1 MRPNVLGFYGYILTK
16 ALKCL
21 IGWIMQRV
29 LLKLCACFAI
39 CFPVKS
45 FAVESLAKQMPPA
58 KSSIQPREATTPSFP
73 TKRNI
78 VTTYFWIGQGGSSIS
93 STQNIKSAWDE
104 FWKKNFGGIDC
115 PDDRKDAKKFRE
127 ASLPKKFAPTLNPF
141 YVALPFNDIAF
152 PEKSRK
158 YVPWWSEA
166 DYKKDHMESQCKG
179 RWVMIKFQNKV
190 CYAQW
195 EDVGPLRYDHAEYVF
210 GDERP
215 TRYSRAGLDVSP
227 AVRDY
232 LGLSGLDKT
241 DWKFVEDDQVPFGPW
256 IEYGEQAILY
266 SAIKGQTAKKLNR
279 EL

>member
-1 MRPNVLGFYGYILTK
+1 MGIILT
-16 ALKCL
+16 L
-21 IGWIMQRV
+21 I
-29 LLKLCACFAI
+29 LL
-39 CFPVKS
+39 PQSVVGESVKTS
-45 FAVESLAKQMPPA
+45 TSKK
-58 KSSIQPREATTPSFP
+58 KSVSETDSKTTSSFP
-73 TKRNI
+73 LRRNI
-78 VTTYFWIGQGGSSIS
+78 VTTYFWIGQGGTPIS
-93 STQNIKSAWDE
+93 ATTNIKSAWDS

-115 PDDRKDAKKFRE
+115 PDQRKDAKKFRE

-152 PEKSRK
+152 PKKSRK
-158 YVPWWSEA
+158 WVYWWDEG
-166 DYKKDHMESQCKG
+166 KFQKDRFESQCNG
-179 RWVMIKFQNKV
+179 RWIMIRFNNKV

-210 GDERP
+210 GDELPNRH
-215 TRYSRAGLDVSP
+215 SRAGLDVSP

-241 DWKFVEDDQVPFGPW
+241 DWKFVEDDQVPYGPW

-266 SAIKGQTAKKLNR
+266 SAIKEQAAKKSGR

>member
-1 MRPNVLGFYGYILTK
+1 MVILMQTICRLAAILLTCFFASQAIGVETIKPK
-16 ALKCL
+16 ADPRK
-21 IGWIMQRV
+21 
-29 LLKLCACFAI
+29 A
-39 CFPVKS
+39 
-45 FAVESLAKQMPPA
+45 PA
-58 KSSIQPREATTPSFP
+58 STTTDSFP

-78 VTTYFWIGQGGSSIS
+78 ITTYFWIGQGGTSIS
-93 STQNIKSAWDE
+93 STTNIKSAWDE

-115 PDDRKDAKKFRE
+115 PEDRKDAKKFRE
-127 ASLPKKFAPTLNPF
+127 ASLPEKFAPTLNPF

-152 PEKSRK
+152 PKKARAF
-158 YVPWWSEA
+158 VPWWSEKEF
-166 DYKKDHMESQCKG
+166 KKDHLESQCKG

-190 CYAQW
+190 CFAQW

-227 AVRDY
+227 TVRDY

-241 DWKFVEDDQVPFGPW
+241 DWKFVEDDQVPYGPW

-266 SAIKGQTAKKLNR
+266 SAIKSQTAKKLNR

>member
-1 MRPNVLGFYGYILTK
+1 MVGCMQTLRPSVVL
-16 ALKCL
+16 
-21 IGWIMQRV
+21 V
-29 LLKLCACFAI
+29 LAFIVASQAI
-39 CFPVKS
+39 
-45 FAVESLAKQMPPA
+45 AVETVKP
-58 KSSIQPREATTPSFP
+58 KIEARKAPTSTTTDSFP

-78 VTTYFWIGQGGSSIS
+78 ITTYFWIGQGGTSIS
-93 STQNIKSAWDE
+93 STTNIKSAWDE

-115 PDDRKDAKKFRE
+115 PEDRKDAKKFRE
-127 ASLPKKFAPTLNPF
+127 ASLPEKFAPTLNPF

-152 PEKSRK
+152 PKKARAF
-158 YVPWWSEA
+158 VPWWSEKEF
-166 DYKKDHMESQCKG
+166 KKDHLESQCKG

-190 CYAQW
+190 CFAQW

-227 AVRDY
+227 TVRDY

-241 DWKFVEDDQVPFGPW
+241 DWKFVDDDQVPYGPW

-266 SAIKGQTAKKLNR
+266 SAIKSQTAKKLHR